1 MRMTVHNQHEVSRT
15 TLDALWDA
23 LFYAKEN
30 SPYYQ
35 DVLKDYE
42 FCQGSFGMDVWLR
55 LPFTT
60 KEDLASRNADFLSI
74 PLPEVADYVTT
85 SGTTG
90 EPVTVYLSRSDIKR
104 LARNEMDSM
113 RLAGVKKGDVMQL
126 MTTIDRQFMAG
137 MAYYLGAQEL
147 EAGIIRVGPG
157 VVQLQWASIMKY
169 KPTYLVAVPSFLLS
183 LISYAK
189 KEGIDLKSNSVKGV
203 ICIGEA
209 IRFPDLS
216 LNLLGERILKDWPIE
231 LYSTYASTE
240 MATAFTECSSQQG
253 GHLNEE
259 LMFLEVLKENGEV
272 AVNGE
277 EGEVVVTTFSVE
289 GTPLIRYRTGDVA
302 RVFYTKCPCGR
313 TSPRLGP
320 VMGRKNQMIK
330 FKGTTIF
337 PQSIYEVLD
346 EIPDVSIYKIVVSKD
361 ALSND
366 LITVLLDDELNNLDF
381 MSILRDK
388 CHAKLRVIPEFVF
401 VENEYLRSQ
410 VFKKNIRK
418 PEKIVFI

>member
-1 MRMTVHNQHEVSRT
+1 MADHNQQIDTRN
-15 TLDALWDA
+15 TLDSLWEA
-23 LFYAKEN
+23 FSYAKKN

-35 DVLKDYE
+35 DVLKDFELDYA
-42 FCQGSFGMDVWLR
+42 SFGLDDWSQ

-74 PLPEVADYVTT
+74 PLSEVADYVTT

-90 EPVTVYLSRSDIKR
+90 EPVTIYLSRADINR
-104 LARNEMDSM
+104 LARNERDSM
-113 RLAGVKKGDVMQL
+113 RLAGVAKGDVLQL

-157 VVQLQWASIMKY
+157 VVEFQWDSIIKY
-169 KPTYLVAVPSFLLS
+169 KPTYLIAVPSFLLS

-189 KEGIDLKSNSVKGV
+189 KEGIDLKTTSVKGV
-203 ICIGEA
+203 ICIGES
-209 IRFPDLS
+209 IRFPDLR
-216 LNLLGERILKDWPIE
+216 LNVLGERIIKEWQIE

-240 MATAFTECSSQQG
+240 MATAFTECSGQKG

-259 LMFLEVLKENGEV
+259 LMYMEVLKVNGEI
-272 AVNGE
+272 AAEGE
-277 EGEVVVTTFSVE
+277 EGEVVVTAFGVT

-302 RVFYTKCPCGR
+302 RVFYEPCSCGR

-330 FKGTTIF
+330 LKGTTIF
-337 PQSIYEVLD
+337 PQSIYEMLD
-346 EIPDVSIYKIVVSKD
+346 EMPNVSMYKIIVSKD

-366 LITVLLDDELNNLDF
+366 LVTILLEEELNNADF
-381 MSILRDK
+381 VSKLRDK
-388 CHAKLRVIPEFVF
+388 CHAKLRVIPDFEF

-410 VFKKNIRK
+410 IFKKNIRK
-418 PEKIVFI
+418 PEKILFV

>member
-1 MRMTVHNQHEVSRT
+1 MANQYQQKDNRT
-15 TLDALWDA
+15 TLDSLWDA
-23 LFYAKEN
+23 FIYAKEN
-30 SPYYQ
+30 SPYYR
-35 DVLKDYE
+35 DVLNE
-42 FCQGSFGMDVWLR
+42 FELDPTSFGMDDWAR

-60 KEDLASRNADFLSI
+60 KEDLASRNTDFLSI
-74 PLPEVADYVTT
+74 PLSDVADYVTT

-90 EPVTVYLSRSDIKR
+90 EPVTIYLSRSDIKR
-104 LARNEMDSM
+104 LARNERDSM
-113 RLAGVKKGDVMQL
+113 RLAGVTKGDVLQL

-157 VVQLQWASIMKY
+157 VVELQWASIIKY
-169 KPTYLVAVPSFLLS
+169 KPTYLIAVPSFLLS
-183 LISYAK
+183 LIAHAK
-189 KEGIDLKSNSVKGV
+189 KEGIDLNATSVKGV

-216 LNLLGERILKDWPIE
+216 INLLGERIQKEWPVD

-240 MATAFTECSSQQG
+240 MATAFTECSGQQG
-253 GHLNEE
+253 GHLNDD
-259 LMFLEVLKENGEV
+259 LMFMEVMKDTGEI
-272 AVNGE
+272 AGEGE
-277 EGEVVVTTFSVE
+277 EGEVVVTTFGVT
-289 GTPLIRYRTGDVA
+289 GTPLLRYRTGDIA
-302 RVFYTKCPCGR
+302 RVFYEKCTCGR

-346 EIPDVSIYKIVVSKD
+346 EMQEVSMYKIVVSKD
-361 ALSND
+361 ALFND
-366 LITVLLDDELNNLDF
+366 LVTILLEVELNHVDF
-381 MSILRDK
+381 VSKLRDK
-388 CHAKLRVIPEFVF
+388 CHAKLRVIPDFEF

-410 VFKKNIRK
+410 IFKKNVRK
-418 PEKIVFI
+418 PEKIVFV